1 MPKFLARD
9 GKELFY
15 RDIGEGPCIFM
26 IHGFGMHSGHWL
38 PFAWLL
44 SRNYRVILPDLRGF
58 GRSHLVNFYDKCSV
72 SNYAHDLHDLVEHL
86 DVPRFKL
93 IAISMGALTSLK
105 YLEQH
110 ESEKVER
117 YMHIDQSPTCMN
129 SKDWNWGLFGAEHTV
144 RVDRAKALIKELSPY
159 IEANVSFEE
168 IPQALRN
175 QIHSEL
181 AEFFASA
188 LSKPIQKS
196 IVRKLISRE
205 RISKLVLPTE
215 NWTAYMRCLHA
226 YINESYDFRG
236 VLNTSQVPIDILV
249 GMKSEMYPAAGQLRM
264 ADLHS
269 KSKVIA
275 FPNSGHAPL
284 IDQPIKLARELF
296 KFAQH

>member
-1 MPKFLARD
+1 MPTFSARD
-9 GKELFY
+9 GKKLFY
-15 RDIGEGPCIFM
+15 RDIGKGPCIFM

-44 SRNYRVILPDLRGF
+44 SRRYRVILPDLRGF
-58 GRSHLVNFYDKCSV
+58 GRSHLINFYDECSV

-86 DVPRFKL
+86 NIPSFKL

-105 YLEQH
+105 YLEH
-110 ESEKVER
+110 YESEKVQR

-129 SKDWNWGLFGAEHTV
+129 STDWDWGLFGVEHAI
-144 RVDRAKALIKELSPY
+144 RVERAKSLIEELSPY
-159 IEANVSFEE
+159 IEAKVRFDE
-168 IPQALRN
+168 IPRTLRDK
-175 QIHSEL
+175 IHTEL
-181 AEFFASA
+181 ADFFASA

-196 IVRKLISRE
+196 IARKLISKE
-205 RISKLVLPTE
+205 QISKLVLPTE

-226 YINESYDFRG
+226 YISESYDFRD
-236 VLNTSQVPIDILV
+236 VLNASKVPIDILV
-249 GMKSEMYPAAGQLRM
+249 GMKSDMYPAAGQLRM

-269 KSKVIA
+269 NCKVIA

-284 IDQPIKLARELF
+284 IDQPIKLTKELF